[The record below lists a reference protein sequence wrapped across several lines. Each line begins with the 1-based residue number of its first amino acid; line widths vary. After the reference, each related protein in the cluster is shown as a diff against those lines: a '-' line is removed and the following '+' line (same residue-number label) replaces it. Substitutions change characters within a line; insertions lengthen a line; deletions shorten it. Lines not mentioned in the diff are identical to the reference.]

1 MQKCQLLHFNVTGF
15 QEWVCIVNTDNKKT
29 KEEVFL
35 GKHLTAKPRG
45 EKCNTLLAYRLA
57 VKNLLLSG
65 TKVNSE
71 EFKLSNSDN
80 RLSCHNHLHY
90 SL

>member
-1 MQKCQLLHFNVTGF
+1 MQKCQLLYFNVTRF
-15 QEWVCIVNTDNKKT
+15 QEWVCIVNTDNKQT

-35 GKHLTAKPRG
+35 RKHLTAEPRG
-45 EKCNTLLAYRLA
+45 EKPSMLLAYRLD

-71 EFKLSNSDN
+71 EFKPSNTDN
-80 RLSCHNHLHY
+80 RLSCHNHLHD
-90 SL
+90 SF